1 MTIAPRVEIY
11 TQLACNNLYGHRH
24 WNHTNHTPS
33 MELLSSYTTLLASV
47 DPFVPLQPAM
57 LPVHHV
63 ISNSAIVSVD
73 SISIGSRKPR
83 RAEQK
88 LSRCASDPDVQAGA
102 ARLQTIMAT
111 TLGLL
116 SAITSGWWGAFSE
129 RHGRTKVLAISTLGL
144 LLT

>member
-1 MTIAPRVEIY
+1 MTIAPRIEIY
-11 TQLACNNLYGHRH
+11 TQLACNNLYGHHH
-24 WNHTNHTPS
+24 WNHSHHTPS
-33 MELLSSYTTLLASV
+33 MELLSTYTTLLASV

-57 LPVHHV
+57 LPVHDV
-63 ISNSAIVSVD
+63 ISNSVIM
-73 SISIGSRKPR
+73 GFRKPR
-83 RAEQK
+83 RAERT

-102 ARLQTIMAT
+102 ARLQTIMTT